1 MHSSF
6 LKKTNPVGLKI
17 NIVKVDQQT
26 IPKNMTKLS
35 RTIISVCQRQ
45 ARVSTFFRPTVVLRA
60 ERSVDNSEK
69 EQEERWAAE
78 RDMELLKKFATQ
90 VSQHTAK
97 SNEKLVSDVKK
108 EVQKTQEQSDK
119 KLEALQKEINDLKEM
134 LKNKK

>member
-1 MHSSF
+1 
-6 LKKTNPVGLKI
+6 
-17 NIVKVDQQT
+17 
-26 IPKNMTKLS
+26 MTKLS
-35 RTIISVCQRQ
+35 RTFISVCQRQ